1 MDRSKGFLQR
11 HRLAL
16 GAVAVG
22 GLAVMAWVAFG
33 WFGVQGLWVDDEVDE
48 AAPVFAS
55 GATVEPTADSL
66 PDPADRPP
74 TTTAVPQP
82 TILNLGSGRFISR
95 SHTTEGVATVLGDGS
110 PQRFL
115 RLTEFATDNGPDVD
129 VYLSTAAPDA
139 DEQTLDDDVVNLG
152 DLKGNL
158 GDQNYEIPAGV
169 DLGRYRTV
177 VLWCVRFSVAFG
189 TAPLDPPA

>member
-1 MDRSKGFLQR
+1 MDRSKGFLRR

-66 PDPADRPP
+66 PDPDDGPP
-74 TTTAVPQP
+74 TTTAAPQP
-82 TILNLGSGRFISR
+82 TILNLGSGRFIRR
-95 SHTTEGVATVLGDGS
+95 SHPTEGVATVLGDGS

-139 DEQTLDDDVVNLG
+139 DRRPWT
-152 DLKGNL
+152 
-158 GDQNYEIPAGV
+158 
-169 DLGRYRTV
+169 TT
-177 VLWCVRFSVAFG
+177 S
-189 TAPLDPPA
+189 